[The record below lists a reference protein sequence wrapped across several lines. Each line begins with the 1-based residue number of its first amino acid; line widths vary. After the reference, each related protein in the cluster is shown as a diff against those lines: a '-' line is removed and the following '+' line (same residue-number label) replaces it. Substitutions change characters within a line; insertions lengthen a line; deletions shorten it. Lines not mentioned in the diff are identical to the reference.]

1 MGEPAEEDVPTF
13 EQVTS
18 EGEGALNRVIAE
30 LPAGIEIVVSAQS
43 APYPCG
49 DGAMFAQRRDAYV
62 PEGFDVEA
70 FIRELPAILGDAIV
84 LEEEV
89 PLGDHYV
96 SFTMPEFGDAG
107 VSVSGFLPPD
117 RPAVSLLV
125 TSRCGSEP
133 QAR

>member
-1 MGEPAEEDVPTF
+1 MGEPVEEDVPTF
-13 EQVTS
+13 EQVTA
-18 EGEGALNRVIAE
+18 EGEGALDRVIAE
-30 LPAGIEIVVSAQS
+30 LPADVEVVVSEQS

-49 DGAMFAQRRDAYV
+49 DGAMFAQRRDVYV

-70 FIRELPAILGDAIV
+70 FVLELPAILGDAIV

-89 PLGDHYV
+89 PLGGPYV

-117 RPAVSLLV
+117 RATVSLLV
-125 TSRCGSEP
+125 TSRCGKE
-133 QAR
+133 A